1 MILNHYLNEFL
12 KDRAVKGCLASSN
25 KNYKAT
31 LSLFVNAV
39 GPFLPVSDLTYE
51 MVSCYILTLLNG
63 SVRRNTA
70 RSYIRNIKIFLSFID
85 CFERLS
91 FNPKRIK
98 KPKEEIKDIIIY
110 TSEQWEEIKKAC
122 KTYIAWITLRNI
134 AILTCIYDSGIRKK
148 EVCSIRLS
156 NFQTDG
162 GRVYCKVSGKGLKE
176 REVFLG
182 KASLEAIRRYIE
194 ACPFDITDYLFL
206 TKTGKPISGNTV
218 SQFTYDIEKKLSFR
232 FSAHMLRHNYAT
244 RVCQAYIL
252 KYGKADIELLS
263 IYLGH
268 ESEKTT
274 KRYIHCAMK
283 LNSRQRALSLF
294 DENLFSLGTEALAV

>member
-1 MILNHYLNEFL
+1 MTLNYYLNEFL
-12 KDRAVKGCLASSN
+12 KDRTLNGCLPSSV
-25 KNYKAT
+25 KNYRAT

-39 GPFLPVSDLTYE
+39 GSSLHVSDLTYG
-51 MVSCYILTLLNG
+51 MVSDYILTLLNG
-63 SVRRNTA
+63 SIKRNTA
-70 RSYIRNIKIFLSFID
+70 RSYIRNIKIYLSFID
-85 CFERLS
+85 GFERLS

-98 KPKEEIKDIIIY
+98 KPREEIKDIIIY
-110 TSEQWEEIKKAC
+110 TSYQWEDIKKSC
-122 KTYIAWITLRNI
+122 KTYIYWITLRNV
-134 AILTCIYDSGIRKK
+134 AILTCIFDSGIRKK
-148 EVCSIRLS
+148 EVCSIRLP
-156 NFQTDG
+156 NFHSDG
-162 GRVYCKVSGKGLKE
+162 SRVYCMVSGKGLKE
-176 REVFLG
+176 REVFFG
-182 KASLEAIRRYIE
+182 KASLEAIEKYKE
-194 ACPFDITDYLFL
+194 ACPFVISDYLFL
-206 TKTGKPISGNTV
+206 TKAGTPVTGNTV
-218 SQFTYDIEKKLSFR
+218 SQFTYDIEKKLPFR

-283 LNSRQRALSLF
+283 LNARQRALSLF